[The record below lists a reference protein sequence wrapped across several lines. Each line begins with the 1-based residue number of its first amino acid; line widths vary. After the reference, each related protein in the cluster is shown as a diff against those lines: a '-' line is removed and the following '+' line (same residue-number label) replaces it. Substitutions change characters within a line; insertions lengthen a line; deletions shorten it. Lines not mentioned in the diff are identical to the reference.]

1 MCVLLWSL
9 ALGHREPAGVLTE
22 AAGVGLS
29 GPRVY
34 RIYQSITAVLLVIVF
49 IMAGYFVGL
58 VGVNINGVA
67 PSFPPDSGL
76 HCIQEKYVLRV
87 VFGMAW
93 KQCATSYG
101 C

>member
-1 MCVLLWSL
+1 M
-9 ALGHREPAGVLTE
+9 LTE

-58 VGVNINGVA
+58 VGVNINGAA
-67 PSFPPDSGL
+67 PPHLPDRAF
-76 HCIQEKYVLRV
+76 RV
-87 VFGMAW
+87 SLVPGVRLPEL
-93 KQCATSYG
+93 C
-101 C
+101 